1 MEVDQPVVD
10 SCLFYISET
19 TEAQKS
25 LENLSFT
32 DGLPERY
39 QLLFSWTNFP
49 HVAKNIFLALDTVS
63 LIRSRLVCKDWAY
76 NIDQF
81 ILKSPILRPILLKRW
96 QNAQCSIHPLT
107 SDGSELLDRKDCN
120 SPESR
125 YRNILS
131 FKADE
136 NEIILAVDN
145 GNVEVYDRA
154 TRKLTCVLVGQYSA
168 SPVKLDFNSNL
179 IFVQYTC
186 AFAGM
191 KTFQLP

>member
-1 MEVDQPVVD
+1 M
-10 SCLFYISET
+10 
-19 TEAQKS
+19 
-25 LENLSFT
+25 
-32 DGLPERY
+32 
-39 QLLFSWTNFP
+39 
-49 HVAKNIFLALDTVS
+49 AKNIFLALDTVS

-96 QNAQCSIHPLT
+96 QNAQCSIYPLT

-191 KTFQLP
+191 NNIIFVSFLPSLIKFFFPSIFH